1 MTDKTEKLNSALD
14 LTRKAMR
21 ELDDA
26 ASILIQDGKL
36 HSDEYDMMDDI
47 YITFLK
53 VDNRLRKLGAI
64 AAGCEKR
71 DSY

>member
-1 MTDKTEKLNSALD
+1 MTDKTEKLNSALEH
-14 LTRKAMR
+14 TRKAMR

-71 DSY
+71 DPY